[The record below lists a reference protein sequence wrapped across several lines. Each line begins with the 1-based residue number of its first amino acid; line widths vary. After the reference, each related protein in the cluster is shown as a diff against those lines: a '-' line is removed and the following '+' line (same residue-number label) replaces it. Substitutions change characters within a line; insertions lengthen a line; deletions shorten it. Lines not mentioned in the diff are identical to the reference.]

1 MLHGHSMAVY
11 PETESDTDLLYTA
24 EQPKAEVSVLNM
36 IHRPMAEV
44 SVLQTVQQ
52 PVARVAVMESAPEP
66 TAEVT
71 NMWASELPA
80 AKVTPVRSAGLSAVC
95 SEPVKKAENSE
106 DDCCSSDTIGCEQVL
121 NSSVPDPPQAS
132 VTVIMA
138 QKSGISQNRM
148 DQDTSY
154 SIQEG
159 INQNG
164 SDRSTAD
171 NMEEGQK
178 KTTEYTNSA
187 PDSETIRL
195 QAAAEAI
202 LFTMGDAVPVADIA
216 RALNVEKDKIISALE
231 SLEAKYNQPGSGIML
246 QRFENSVQ
254 MCTRPEQYENLVK
267 IASVPRKMVLTNA
280 CIETLSIIAYKQPVT
295 RVEIEDIRGV
305 SCGYAIDRL
314 LEFNLIEEKGRRETI
329 GRPILFGTTQQ
340 FLRSFGLSDLS
351 QLPQMA
357 NDQVQEFR
365 QEAEKEIDDR
375 LGV

>member
-1 MLHGHSMAVY
+1 MIKRWRKRGIRRKSRRGWNSRHNSIFRRSALWKRRADFLRSRWILLHGPCMEVHPKDILAEESSSEILPPGQPRQPAAEVSTMHAQVP
-11 PETESDTDLLYTA
+11 PE
-24 EQPKAEVSVLNM
+24 AEVSV
-36 IHRPMAEV
+36 IHAAAPPKTEV
-44 SVLQTVQQ
+44 SDLHTAPPEAEAMVLQTAHQTDAFDYATCDPKQ
-52 PVARVAVMESAPEP
+52 
-66 TAEVT
+66 
-71 NMWASELPA
+71 PA
-80 AKVTPVRSAGLSAVC
+80 AAV
-95 SEPVKKAENSE
+95 SVMK
-106 DDCCSSDTIGCEQVL
+106 VL
-121 NSSVPDPPQAS
+121 NPGTEQEQS
-132 VTVIMA
+132 VTGQSI
-138 QKSGISQNRM
+138 SG
-148 DQDTSY
+148 D
-154 SIQEG
+154 
-159 INQNG
+159 
-164 SDRSTAD
+164 
-171 NMEEGQK
+171 MEEKQN
-178 KTTEYTNSA
+178 KTTEYEASPA
-187 PDSETIRL
+187 DSEMIRL
-195 QAAAEAI
+195 QAAIEAI
-202 LFTMGDAVPVADIA
+202 LFTMGDALPVTDIS
-216 RALNVEKDKIISALE
+216 RALNVDKDKVISALE
-231 SLEAKYNQPGSGIML
+231 RLEEKYNQPGSGIML

-314 LEFNLIEEKGRRETI
+314 LEFNLIEEKGRKETI